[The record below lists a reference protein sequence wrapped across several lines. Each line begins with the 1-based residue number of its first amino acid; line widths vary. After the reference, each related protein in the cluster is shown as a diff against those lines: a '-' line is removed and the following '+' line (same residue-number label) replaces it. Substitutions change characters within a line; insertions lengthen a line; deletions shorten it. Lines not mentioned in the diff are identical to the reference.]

1 MIAKDYYYIKEK
13 NILSNSK
20 LISYFMEIIKNSNNA
35 INVTIFQ
42 SIIRGIIDPI
52 AVSMGSF
59 VQFSPAWIN

>member
-42 SIIRGIIDPI
+42 SIIIR
-52 AVSMGSF
+52 
-59 VQFSPAWIN
+59 PAFTSINQLIGQVGQ